1 MVFILLKSICPLFVF
16 VILVSSC
23 HHATPPA
30 DTAVKDSGVVAA
42 ETPVVTPAKD
52 SISYEMGN
60 RLKLSCDLNGDH
72 IIDTIYESYISQ
84 KTGQETF
91 KYIDGKN
98 MDVETVR
105 DSINANLP
113 VSRIYTTI
121 AGVDTFSLTDHS
133 DHTGIYMLENL
144 GDLNEDGGEEIGY
157 IIDLAGHSNLNEYT
171 IITLTKEK
179 KWKKLLSF
187 HIHESESL
195 DKENLFEGKSLI
207 KKTAPYTFRY
217 KCYEA
222 AEFEERAFVIDS
234 TK

>member
-1 MVFILLKSICPLFVF
+1 MLLKSMYPLFV
-16 VILVSSC
+16 LVALISSC
-23 HHATPPA
+23 DHASSPA
-30 DTAVKDSGVVAA
+30 DSAAKDSVTIVAA
-42 ETPVVTPAKD
+42 APVVTPAKD

-60 RLKLSCDLNGDH
+60 RLKLSGDLDGDH

-84 KTGQETF
+84 KTGRETF
-91 KYIDGKN
+91 KYVYGAH
-98 MDVETVR
+98 MDVDMVEEA
-105 DSINANLP
+105 INANLP

-121 AGVDTFSLTDHS
+121 ANVDTLSLTDHS

-144 GDLNEDGGEEIGY
+144 GDLNEDGGDEIGY
-157 IIDLAGHSNLNEYT
+157 VIDLAGHSNLNEYT

-179 KWKKLLSF
+179 KWKKLLAF

-195 DKENLFEGKSLI
+195 DKENLFDGKSLI

-222 AEFEERAFVIDS
+222 AAFEERTFVIDS

>member
-1 MVFILLKSICPLFVF
+1 MVVMLLKGICPLFVF
-16 VILVSSC
+16 VILASSC
-23 HHATPPA
+23 HHAPPPA
-30 DTAVKDSGVVAA
+30 GTAAKDSVVAA
-42 ETPVVTPAKD
+42 AAAPVATPAKD
-52 SISYEMGN
+52 SISYDMGN
-60 RLKLSCDLNGDH
+60 RLQLSCDLNGDH
-72 IIDTIYESYISQ
+72 ITDTIYESYISQ

-98 MDVETVR
+98 MDVETAR

-121 AGVDTFSLTDHS
+121 AGVDTLSLTDHS

-144 GDLNEDGGEEIGY
+144 GDLNEDGGDEIGY

-171 IITLTKEK
+171 IVTLTKEK
-179 KWKKLLSF
+179 KWRKLLTF
-187 HIHESESL
+187 PIHESESL

-207 KKTAPYTFRY
+207 KKTGPYTFRY
-217 KCYEA
+217 KCYES